1 MKQTISFHNTSNY
14 WKTRYS
20 YAPSCMMNLNKLF
33 FTSPQEKTMYDG
45 RKMIWRHNDSSN
57 GFNQFY
63 ASGEHSSPSALGV
76 SFNGYANNRTKG
88 SSNSSSSN
96 KLYKSFSIE
105 GSGQAL
111 SLGYSLFKVSNN
123 SEYNVLD
130 GTHSFTPLVRR
141 GNAIYG
147 EIGKEQALTGTNIK
161 AIGRIRNVYRWQ
173 NMPADAGINNW
184 KMLTTGSQEATPSY
198 TLIPGLHVDAFGNDV
213 PPPSSIGNRLYA
225 FEIESFMSNHPI
237 PATVS
242 GGGPHQFVKFFSGRV
257 NDNGDGMQAAPYV
270 TTDLYTPN
278 SGEYGVNF
286 EESFDFGGSQDYGRF
301 LSYGDPYTDAN
312 NSFKKGNYLMIHV
325 RQVDDEDSQHLRFEN
340 TPGASVGGGGNGNTF
355 EDYVYNEREV
365 LFAMTPGSI
374 NGADP
379 HGSFADA
386 LLVFN
391 NANFEITSLNVE
403 YELSEYDHGGQP
415 STVVRSK

>member
-57 GFNQFY
+57 DFNQFY

-76 SFNGYANNRTKG
+76 SFNGYANKRTKG

-161 AIGRIRNVYRWQ
+161 TIGRIRNVYKWQ
-173 NMPADAGINNW
+173 ALVSDTGINRWRN
-184 KMLTTGSQEATPSY
+184 LTTPTITFTQIA
-198 TLIPGLHVDAFGNDV
+198 GLHVDAVGNDAA
-213 PPPSSIGNRLYA
+213 PPVEDNLYA

-257 NDNGDGMQAAPYV
+257 NDNDNGMQATPYV

-278 SGEYGVNF
+278 SGEYEVNF
-286 EESFDFGGSQDYGRF
+286 VEAFNFDGSQDYGRF

-325 RQVDDEDSQHLRFEN
+325 RQVEDESSQHLRFEN
-340 TPGASVGGGGNGNTF
+340 TPGASESGGGNGNTF
-355 EDYVYNEREV
+355 ENYVSDEREV

-391 NANFEITSLNVE
+391 NANFEITSFNVE

>member
-161 AIGRIRNVYRWQ
+161 TIGRIRNVYKWQALVSATSINRWR
-173 NMPADAGINNW
+173 N
-184 KMLTTGSQEATPSY
+184 LTTPTITFTQIA
-198 TLIPGLHVDAFGNDV
+198 GLHVDAFGNDAA
-213 PPPSSIGNRLYA
+213 PPVEDNLYA

-257 NDNGDGMQAAPYV
+257 NDNDNGMQATPYV

-278 SGEYGVNF
+278 SGEYEVNF
-286 EESFDFGGSQDYGRF
+286 VEAFNFDGSQDYGRF

-325 RQVDDEDSQHLRFEN
+325 RQVEDESSQHLRFEN
-340 TPGASVGGGGNGNTF
+340 TPGASESGNGNGNTF
-355 EDYVYNEREV
+355 ENYVSDEREV

-391 NANFEITSLNVE
+391 NANFEITSFNVE

>member
-57 GFNQFY
+57 GFNTFY
-63 ASGEHSSPSALGV
+63 ADGQHSSPSALGV
-76 SFNGYANNRTKG
+76 SFNGYKNNRMSG
-88 SSNSSSSN
+88 SSNSTSSN

-105 GSGQAL
+105 GSNQAL

-123 SEYNVLD
+123 SQYDVLD
-130 GTHSFTPLVRR
+130 GTHSFTQLNRR
-141 GNAIYG
+141 GNGIYG
-147 EIGKEQALTGTNIK
+147 EIGKEQVLTGTNIK
-161 AIGRIRNVYRWQ
+161 TIGRIRNVYKWQ
-173 NMPADAGINNW
+173 GLVADTGINRW
-184 KMLTTGSQEATPSY
+184 RMLTTGSQDPLPSF
-198 TLIPGLHVDAFGNDV
+198 TQIAGLHVDTFGNDAV
-213 PPPSSIGNRLYA
+213 PPVGNRLYA

-257 NDNGDGMQAAPYV
+257 NDNDNGMQATPYV

-278 SGEYGVNF
+278 SGEYLVNF
-286 EESFDFGGSQDYGRF
+286 EEQLDFGGSQDYGRF
-301 LSYGDPYTDAN
+301 LSYGDPYTNAN
-312 NSFKKGNYLMIHV
+312 NSFKKGNYLMIQV
-325 RQVDDEDSQHLRFEN
+325 RQTEDSDSQHLRFEN
-340 TPGASVGGGGNGNTF
+340 TPGATISGGGNGNTF

-391 NANFEITSLNVE
+391 NANFEITSFNVE
-403 YELSEYDHGGQP
+403 YELTEYDHGGQP
-415 STVVRSK
+415 STLVNKK

>member
-161 AIGRIRNVYRWQ
+161 TIGRIRNVYKWQALVSATNINRWR
-173 NMPADAGINNW
+173 N
-184 KMLTTGSQEATPSY
+184 LTTGGPTPVF
-198 TLIPGLHVDAFGNDV
+198 TQIAGLHVDAFGNDAV
-213 PPPSSIGNRLYA
+213 PPVGNRLYA

-257 NDNGDGMQAAPYV
+257 NDNDNGMQATPYV

-278 SGEYGVNF
+278 SGEYEVNF
-286 EESFDFGGSQDYGRF
+286 VEAFNFDGSQDYGRF

-325 RQVDDEDSQHLRFEN
+325 RQVEDESSQHLRFEN
-340 TPGASVGGGGNGNTF
+340 TPGASESGGGNGNTF
-355 EDYVYNEREV
+355 ENYVSDEREV

-391 NANFEITSLNVE
+391 NANFEITSFNVE

>member
-161 AIGRIRNVYRWQ
+161 TIGRIRNVYKWQ
-173 NMPADAGINNW
+173 ALVSATGINRWRN
-184 KMLTTGSQEATPSY
+184 LTTGGPTPVF
-198 TLIPGLHVDAFGNDV
+198 TQIAGLHVDAFGNDAV
-213 PPPSSIGNRLYA
+213 PPVGNRLYA

-257 NDNGDGMQAAPYV
+257 NDNDNGMQATPYV

-278 SGEYGVNF
+278 SGEYEVNF
-286 EESFDFGGSQDYGRF
+286 VEAFNFDGSQDYGRF

-325 RQVDDEDSQHLRFEN
+325 RQVEDESSQHLRFEN
-340 TPGASVGGGGNGNTF
+340 TPGASESGNGNGNTF
-355 EDYVYNEREV
+355 ENYVSDEREV

-391 NANFEITSLNVE
+391 NANFEITSFNVE